1 MTGVSGS
8 GKSSLAFDTLYAEG
22 QRRYVESL
30 SSYARQFLGQMPK
43 PEVDSITGLAP
54 SIAIQQKSSGRNPRS
69 TVGTIT
75 EVYDYLRVLFARVGT
90 PSCHQCSQP
99 ITAQTREHILDS
111 VLRLPDGTKF
121 QVLAP
126 LIQRQ
131 KGEYKD
137 LFEDLLKRG
146 FLRARVDGKLV
157 QLTDDLKLDKQMKH
171 TIDVVIDRLVAGKTP
186 RARLAEAIEA
196 ALNLAKGKLVISVDG
211 EAHVPSPPSSE
222 ERARVRGPNGENAS
236 PLQSDSSLVLP
247 QQKGKKSSRSSKVAT
262 PSKAP
267 LTLTLSPEDGGE
279 GTGEDGS
286 SSASSTFNPQPS
298 TLDQLYSTDYA
309 CIHCNISYQEPSPQ
323 LFSFNS
329 PQGMCPD
336 CTGLGVRFDFQT
348 ERLVPDDSLSIQKG
362 AIVVLGKL
370 SSIGKWRKSIFKGV
384 ARAIE
389 IELGLT
395 EDSFLKTKWSVLPD
409 AAKQLFLYGLGAK
422 NITFA
427 YRNGSSIWKR
437 GGTYAGFIPELLDE
451 YRKTRNPMRRMQ
463 LEKYMHET
471 GCASCGGSRL
481 NKEACSYKVTSKS
494 ASRSDGPPLAPPV
507 FESPHWRGEGK
518 GEGPNG
524 NDALNSASAS
534 TLPPSP
540 RRGGSGRG
548 ADERGE
554 SVSQSTPLPNPPHP
568 GEGTGKKKG
577 RRAVGAAARSEEP
590 LTLTLS
596 PQSRGEGTGEDS
608 PRSASSSASPSASS
622 PTANSLSLPAV
633 CHLSV
638 LEAWEFFGELELSET
653 GRFIAT
659 EVLKE
664 IRGRLGFLLR
674 CGLDYLTL
682 DRTAPTLSGGETQR
696 IRLAGQIGCGLVGVV
711 YILDEPSIGLHPRD
725 NVMLLD
731 SLKDLR
737 DQGNTVIV
745 VEHDDETM
753 KAADHI
759 VDFGPGPGVRGG
771 EIVVEGSVA
780 DVMQSERSLTGA
792 FLSGRRVIEIP
803 KVRRAGNGHAIEIH
817 GATHHNLRDV
827 SARFPLGKF
836 ICVTGVSGSGKS
848 SLVND
853 ILWEVLNRDVNG
865 GTGKPGS
872 HTQLTGLEHIDK
884 AIDIDQSPIGRTPR
898 SNPATYVK
906 LADLIRDLYTQL
918 PESKVRGFK
927 PGRFSF
933 NVPGGRCE
941 ACEGNGSNKLEMDFL
956 ADIWITCPVCQGKRF
971 NKETLEIR
979 FKGKNITDVLEMDVQ
994 QALEHFEHHPKLKR
1008 SIQTLHDVGLDYIK
1022 LGQPSPTLSGGE
1034 AQRVKLA
1041 KELSKRSTGKTVYIL
1056 DEPTTGLHFVD
1067 IEHLLRVLHGFVDA
1081 GNTVIVVEHNLD
1093 VIKTADWVI
1102 DLGPEGGS
1110 GGGRILVAG
1119 TPEEV
1124 VACEES
1130 YTGQTLRMVD
1140 GLGLKVDGKK
1150 KPKTKSSLTLNPP
1163 RWQTNIAL
1171 RDSTDGADTSIV
1183 VRGASQHNLQ
1193 HLDLKIPRD
1202 TMSVF
1207 CGPSGSGKS
1216 SLAMDTLYAEGQRRY
1231 VESLSSYARQFLGQ
1245 MPKPRV
1251 EHIHGLQPSIAIEQK
1266 TVGNTPRSTVGT
1278 VTEIYDYLR
1287 ILFARLG
1294 TQHCPDCGVPV
1305 QSQTTDD
1312 VIDKLMELGA
1322 VDGRGSRVEGQRKT
1336 KKDSSSSLTLNPTR
1350 LLILAPQ
1357 EVTVG
1362 QQYEK
1367 LWERLREQGY
1377 RRVRID
1383 GVTHTLDEVPEID
1396 RKRKHAVE
1404 IVVDRVTISSSEKD
1418 EPLVPSPPSSGERVR
1433 VRGPSGENASN
1444 FKSSKTEPSTTSD
1457 TASEAP
1463 LTLTLSPR
1471 RRAGEGTGKPSSIR
1485 SRLAESVEL
1494 AFDLG
1499 KGVIRVAVVDDER
1512 DEKKWKVQPFSLF
1525 RSCEQ
1530 CGRSFEELAP
1540 HNFSFNSPLGWC
1552 ETCEGIG
1559 TQQGTNLGALVS
1571 DQTRSLSQGAVTAW
1585 PDPTKS
1591 PLFRRMLAAMAKECD
1606 IPLDVPFSQLEP
1618 SQQRAVLFGTGDV
1631 WIGLS
1636 EEPLI
1641 PSPPPV
1647 FGNEHGGKRAR
1658 VRGPSGDNAPNSK
1671 SSKSKPSTTSGT
1683 ASEAPLTLSLSPQSR
1698 AGEGTGKTRPSL
1710 RFQYKGLYP
1719 AIEQAA
1725 SLSYDYR
1732 MKLYGLIGD
1741 CPCSSCSGSRV
1752 RPDAAAVKLSGK
1764 SIKQLCD
1771 LPLVEA
1777 LSFLRGLTLTKS
1789 QQKIAGDLL
1798 TEATGRLS
1806 FLVDVGLHYLTLART
1821 LPTLS
1826 GGETQRIRLA
1836 GQIGRAL
1843 TGVLYVLDEPTIG
1856 LHPSDNGRLIE
1867 ALIKLR
1873 DLGNTVI
1880 MVEHDRE
1887 VLEAADRLYDFGPG
1901 AGRFG
1906 GTITAQGTPREMSKS
1921 ELSLTGKYL
1930 SGREE
1935 IVIPSVRRMAFLVP
1949 SPPSAGE
1956 RARVSGP
1963 SGTDAS
1969 PLQATSTLS
1978 PSPRRGG
1985 PGRGDDRHGQAVV
1998 ANEAPLS
2005 LTLSPRRRAGEG
2017 TGGVS
2022 SPPLAHQPSPLTPP
2036 GGGWIE
2042 LLGARQHNLRNVDLR
2057 IPLGTMTAITGVSG
2071 SGKSS
2076 LIEDTLARAVARKL
2090 HRASTQPGPYDEL
2103 LGLQYLSKL
2112 IVVDQQPLG
2121 TTPASNPATY
2131 TGVFEHIREL
2141 FARMPEA
2148 KVRGYSSTRFSF
2160 NRVGGR
2166 CEACEG
2172 NGQKL
2177 IEMHF
2182 LPDVWVECDVCRGQ
2196 RYNAETL
2203 AVQYRGQSI
2212 ADVLAMSIGQAL
2224 ELFDN
2229 IPKIRAPLSVL
2240 AAIGLDY
2247 LTLGQPAPTLSGGE
2261 AQRVKLAAEL
2271 ARPSMGKTLYLLD
2284 EPTTGLHFDDIR
2296 KLLKI
2301 LNSLVDAGN
2310 TVVVI
2315 EHNMDVIKTADWI
2328 IDLGPQ
2334 AGGEGGWIVAEGTPE
2349 DVVAYAESY
2358 LVEHDVRKHGVIL
2371 SSRPVFENEHGG
2383 ERARVRGPNGE
2394 NAFALQADASL
2405 LTSSP
2410 VKVTKK
2416 KSARASKAVMA
2427 AEAPLTLTL
2436 SPEDGG
2442 EGTGDAAAS
2451 VPSRSDPQPSTF
2463 NPRHRSLTGEILAR
2477 VLAEGRRGE
2486 RESFDADAA
2495 RKKQAGDLDPTKIG
2509 ADAKMPW
2516 EVDGRKWHT
2525 VDGLANNGKQRR
2537 WSGEMLARVID
2548 QLEES
2553 DDFASTNWVERST
2566 VEVTGKVKTAGWFLH
2581 ALTGDEWL
2589 LSLKFRVGKKAFD
2602 EATLSQELGL
2612 ADVNDLDEIP
2622 IYNRQPR
2629 VRIRPATNGPF
2640 EDVTIV
2646 LLKPTDMETPAFEA
2660 FFTKARQSFLDRT
2673 NPEQL
2678 DLEDL
2683 TPWKKLGRKWHLMR
2697 KGFLAGKIEWDVAVL
2712 EELVS
2717 LLEELLPDAKVDWT
2731 QKVVVNYARGKQP
2744 VANIV
2749 TKRPG
2754 GVDFGLFVP
2763 SGSVQLGQVAS
2774 FGTNPEIAPHK
2785 DSLDAVR
2792 LRFTTVEQVQAAAL
2806 KGFLSERFA

>member
-1 MTGVSGS
+1 MPASDIVIRGAREHNLRDVSVTLPRNKLIVMTGVSGS

-54 SIAIQQKSSGRNPRS
+54 SISIQQKSSGRNPRS

-75 EVYDYLRVLFARVGT
+75 EIYDYLRVLFARVGT
-90 PSCHQCSQP
+90 PSCHQCGKP

-146 FLRARVDGKLV
+146 FLRARVDGKIV
-157 QLTDDLKLDKQMKH
+157 QLTDDLQLDKQMKH
-171 TIDVVIDRLVAGKTP
+171 TIDIVIDRLVAGKTP
-186 RARLAEAIEA
+186 RARVAEAIEA
-196 ALNLAKGKLVISVDG
+196 ALNLAKGRLVISREG
-211 EAHVPSPPSSE
+211 EAPVPSPPSSG
-222 ERARVRGPNGENAS
+222 ERARVRGTNGNDPRPPQIAPQAEGSRTKKAS
-236 PLQSDSSLVLP
+236 P
-247 QQKGKKSSRSSKVAT
+247 SRSVKVAA
-262 PSKAP
+262 PSNAP

-279 GTGEDGS
+279 GTDENDS
-286 SSASSTFNPQPS
+286 P
-298 TLDQLYSTDYA
+298 LDTLYSCDYA
-309 CIHCNISYQEPSPQ
+309 CVDCGISYEAPSPQ

-336 CTGLGVRFDFQT
+336 CNGLGVRFDFVI

-362 AIVVLGKL
+362 AIAILGKL
-370 SSIGKWRKSIFKGV
+370 SSIGKWRKHIYKGV

-389 IELGLT
+389 IDLGLE
-395 EDSFLKTKWSVLPD
+395 EDSFLKTKWSALPD
-409 AAKQLFLYGLGAK
+409 AAKQLFLHGLGQR
-422 NITFA
+422 NITFS
-427 YRNGSSIWKR
+427 YRHGGGVWKR

-451 YRKTRNPMRRMQ
+451 YRKTRNPMRRVQ
-463 LEKYMHET
+463 LEKYMREA
-471 GCASCGGSRL
+471 GCSTCGGSRL
-481 NKEACSYKVTSKS
+481 NKQAGSYRITSKS
-494 ASRSDGPPLAPPV
+494 AELG
-507 FESPHWRGEGK
+507 
-518 GEGPNG
+518 
-524 NDALNSASAS
+524 
-534 TLPPSP
+534 
-540 RRGGSGRG
+540 
-548 ADERGE
+548 
-554 SVSQSTPLPNPPHP
+554 
-568 GEGTGKKKG
+568 
-577 RRAVGAAARSEEP
+577 ARSAERK
-590 LTLTLS
+590 TKTRGSHSLS
-596 PQSRGEGTGEDS
+596 S
-608 PRSASSSASPSASS
+608 
-622 PTANSLSLPAV
+622 SLSLPEV
-633 CHLSV
+633 CQLST
-638 LEAWEFFGELELSET
+638 LDAWEFFGELELSET
-653 GRFIAT
+653 GQFIAT

-682 DRTAPTLSGGETQR
+682 DRTAPTLSGGESQR
-696 IRLAGQIGCGLVGVV
+696 IKLAGQIGCGLVGVV

-771 EIVVEGSVA
+771 EVVVEGSVA
-780 DVMQSERSLTGA
+780 DVMKSERSLTGA
-792 FLSGRRVIEIP
+792 FLSGRRTIAIP
-803 KVRRAGNGHAIEIH
+803 KERRAGNGHAIEIH
-817 GATHHNLRDV
+817 GATHHNLQDV
-827 SARFPLGKF
+827 SASFPLGKF

-853 ILWEVLNRDVNG
+853 ILWEVLNRDVNK
-865 GTGKPGS
+865 GTGNPGS
-872 HTQLTGLEHIDK
+872 HTKLTGLEHIDK

-956 ADIWITCPVCQGKRF
+956 ADIWVTCPVCQGHRF
-971 NKETLEIR
+971 NKETLEVR

-994 QALEHFEHHPKLKR
+994 QALDHFENHPKLKR
-1008 SIQTLHDVGLDYIK
+1008 SIQTLHDVGLDYLK

-1067 IEHLLRVLHGFVDA
+1067 IEHLLRVLHGFVDS

-1110 GGGRILVAG
+1110 GGGRILAAG
-1119 TPEEV
+1119 TPEEI

-1130 YTGQTLRMVD
+1130 YTGRALSAV
-1140 GLGLKVDGKK
+1140 LGVS
-1150 KPKTKSSLTLNPP
+1150 PSSLSGGRESPGSTNVGKQKRTKNRGTHVPRSEVAGANAP
-1163 RWQTNIAL
+1163 RWQTSLAL
-1171 RDSTDGADTSIV
+1171 KDSIDGADTSIV

-1202 TMSVF
+1202 MMSVF

-1312 VIDKLMELGA
+1312 VIDRLMEYEAGA
-1322 VDGRGSRVEGQRKT
+1322 
-1336 KKDSSSSLTLNPTR
+1336 R
-1350 LLILAPQ
+1350 LLVLAPQ

-1404 IVVDRVTISSSEKD
+1404 IVVDRVTIS
-1418 EPLVPSPPSSGERVR
+1418 PLSQQSR
-1433 VRGPSGENASN
+1433 
-1444 FKSSKTEPSTTSD
+1444 
-1457 TASEAP
+1457 
-1463 LTLTLSPR
+1463 
-1471 RRAGEGTGKPSSIR
+1471 GEGTGKNSTTR

-1499 KGVIRVAVVDDER
+1499 KGIIRVAVVDDDR

-1525 RSCEQ
+1525 RSCES

-1559 TQQGTNLGALVS
+1559 TQQGTNLGALIS
-1571 DQTRSLSQGAVTAW
+1571 DQTRTLSQGAVTAW
-1585 PDPTKS
+1585 PDPAKS
-1591 PLFRRMLAAMAKECD
+1591 PLFQRMLAAMAKECD
-1606 IPLDVPFSQLEP
+1606 IPLDVPFSQLES
-1618 SQQRAVLFGTGDV
+1618 SQQQAVLYGTGDV
-1631 WIGLS
+1631 WI
-1636 EEPLI
+1636 PLE
-1641 PSPPPV
+1641 SV
-1647 FGNEHGGKRAR
+1647 ELGMRSTERKTRKSASASAGSAHR
-1658 VRGPSGDNAPNSK
+1658 VRSF
-1671 SSKSKPSTTSGT
+1671 
-1683 ASEAPLTLSLSPQSR
+1683 PLF
-1698 AGEGTGKTRPSL
+1698 

-1732 MKLYGLIGD
+1732 MKLYGLVGEV
-1741 CPCSSCSGSRV
+1741 PCSACSGSRV
-1752 RPDAAAVKLSGK
+1752 REDAAAVKLGGK

-1771 LPLVEA
+1771 LPLNDA
-1777 LSFLRGLTLTKS
+1777 LAFLNGLTLTKS

-1798 TEATGRLS
+1798 SEATGRLS

-1856 LHPSDNGRLIE
+1856 LHPSDNGRLLS
-1867 ALIKLR
+1867 ALVKLR
-1873 DLGNTVI
+1873 DLGNTIV

-1887 VLEAADRLYDFGPG
+1887 VLQAADRLYDFGPG

-1935 IVIPSVRRMAFLVP
+1935 IVIPVVRRMASLQHDVRQHGVIP
-1949 SPPSAGE
+1949 S
-1956 RARVSGP
+1956 
-1963 SGTDAS
+1963 
-1969 PLQATSTLS
+1969 
-1978 PSPRRGG
+1978 
-1985 PGRGDDRHGQAVV
+1985 
-1998 ANEAPLS
+1998 
-2005 LTLSPRRRAGEG
+2005 
-2017 TGGVS
+2017 
-2022 SPPLAHQPSPLTPP
+2022 PP
-2036 GGGWIE
+2036 GGGWLE

-2057 IPLGTMTAITGVSG
+2057 IPLGTFTAITGVSG

-2103 LGLQYLSKL
+2103 NGLQYLSKL

-2148 KVRGYSSTRFSF
+2148 KVRGYNATRFSF

-2203 AVQYRGQSI
+2203 AVQYRGKSI

-2229 IPKIRAPLSVL
+2229 IPKIRGPLSVL

-2315 EHNMDVIKTADWI
+2315 EHNLDVIKTADWI
-2328 IDLGPQ
+2328 IDLGPH
-2334 AGGEGGWIVAEGTPE
+2334 AGSEGGWIVAEGTPE
-2349 DVVAYAESY
+2349 DVAAYAEY
-2358 LVEHDVRKHGVIL
+2358 CVRQHEVVPSPP
-2371 SSRPVFENEHGG
+2371 SSG
-2383 ERARVRGPNGE
+2383 ERVRVRGPSVN
-2394 NAFALQADASL
+2394 DASSL
-2405 LTSSP
+2405 QTGSTLPPSTQR
-2410 VKVTKK
+2410 VGIKK
-2416 KSARASKAVMA
+2416 KSSRASKAA
-2427 AEAPLTLTL
+2427 TSIEEPLTLTL
-2436 SPEDGG
+2436 SPQGRG
-2442 EGTGDAAAS
+2442 EGTGNA
-2451 VPSRSDPQPSTF
+2451 
-2463 NPRHRSLTGEILAR
+2463 HRSLTGEILAQ
-2477 VLAEGRRGE
+2477 VLAEGQRGE

-2495 RKKQAGDLDPTKIG
+2495 RRKKAGDIDPSKIG
-2509 ADAKMPW
+2509 ADARMPW

-2525 VDGLANNGKQRR
+2525 VDGLANNGKPRR
-2537 WSGEMLARVID
+2537 WSGAMLARVID
-2548 QLEES
+2548 QIEES
-2553 DDFASTNWVERST
+2553 DDFAPTNWADRST
-2566 VEVTGKVKTAGWFLH
+2566 IEVTGKVKTNGWFLH
-2581 ALTGDEWL
+2581 AYTGDEWL

-2602 EATLSQELGL
+2602 EVTLSQELGL
-2612 ADVNDLDEIP
+2612 KDVNDLDDIP
-2622 IYNRQPR
+2622 VYNRQPR
-2629 VRIRPATNGPF
+2629 VRIRPAANGPF

-2646 LLKPTDMETPAFEA
+2646 LLKPSDMETPAFEK
-2660 FFTKARQSFLDRT
+2660 FFAKARKSFLERS
-2673 NPEQL
+2673 NPETL

-2697 KGFLAGKIEWDVAVL
+2697 KGFLQGKIEWDVAVL
-2712 EELVS
+2712 EELAS
-2717 LLEELLPDAKVDWT
+2717 LLDELLPDAKVDWT
-2731 QKVVVNYARGKQP
+2731 QKVVVNYSSNKQP

-2754 GVDFGLFVP
+2754 GVDFSLYVP

-2774 FGTNPEIAPHK
+2774 FGVSQEIAPFK
-2785 DSLDAVR
+2785 NGFDAVQ
-2792 LRFTTVEQVQAAAL
+2792 LRFTKVEQVKTVSLRKFLNERL
-2806 KGFLSERFA
+2806 KQ

>member
-1 MTGVSGS
+1 MPSSDIVIRGAREHNLRDVSLSLPRNKLIVMTGVSGS

-54 SIAIQQKSSGRNPRS
+54 SISIQQKASGRNPRS

-75 EVYDYLRVLFARVGT
+75 EIYDYLRVLFARVGH
-90 PSCHQCSQP
+90 PSCYQCGRS

-111 VLRLPDGTKF
+111 ILRLPDGTRF

-126 LIQRQ
+126 VVQRQ
-131 KGEYKD
+131 KGEFKD
-137 LFEDLLKRG
+137 LFTDLLKRG

-171 TIDVVIDRLVAGKTP
+171 TIDVVVDRLIAGKSP
-186 RARLAEAIEA
+186 RARVAEAIEA
-196 ALNLAKGKLVISVDG
+196 ALNLAERRLIVSMESSPDSQEALAGEMNSDKRRTSISNSRKTAASNATATIDPPADDAPVKTVD
-211 EAHVPSPPSSE
+211 
-222 ERARVRGPNGENAS
+222 
-236 PLQSDSSLVLP
+236 
-247 QQKGKKSSRSSKVAT
+247 T
-262 PSKAP
+262 
-267 LTLTLSPEDGGE
+267 
-279 GTGEDGS
+279 
-286 SSASSTFNPQPS
+286 
-298 TLDQLYSTDYA
+298 LYSTDYA
-309 CIHCNISYQEPSPQ
+309 CTHCGISYEPPSPQ

-329 PQGMCPD
+329 PQGMCPE
-336 CTGLGVRFDFQT
+336 CNGLGVRYDFQVD
-348 ERLVPDDSLSIQKG
+348 RLIPDEALTIQKG
-362 AIVVLGKL
+362 AIAILGKL
-370 SSIGKWRKSIFKGV
+370 SSVGKWRKHIYKGV
-384 ARAIE
+384 GRAIE
-389 IELGLT
+389 IDLGLP
-395 EDSFLKTKWSVLPD
+395 EDSFFKTRWRDLSE
-409 AAKQLFLYGLGAK
+409 AAKRLFLYGLGTR

-427 YRNGSSIWKR
+427 YRHSGGIWKR
-437 GGTYAGFIPELLDE
+437 GGTYSGFIPELLDE
-451 YRKTRNPMRRMQ
+451 YRKTRNPMRRVQ

-471 GCASCGGSRL
+471 GCSACAGSRL
-481 NKEACSYKVTSKS
+481 NRQAGSYQITSLS
-494 ASRSDGPPLAPPV
+494 APGAVRGSESSIKPSRKKPAPSD
-507 FESPHWRGEGK
+507 
-518 GEGPNG
+518 
-524 NDALNSASAS
+524 DA
-534 TLPPSP
+534 
-540 RRGGSGRG
+540 G
-548 ADERGE
+548 
-554 SVSQSTPLPNPPHP
+554 
-568 GEGTGKKKG
+568 
-577 RRAVGAAARSEEP
+577 
-590 LTLTLS
+590 
-596 PQSRGEGTGEDS
+596 
-608 PRSASSSASPSASS
+608 S
-622 PTANSLSLPAV
+622 PTEKTSLSLPEV
-633 CHLSV
+633 CRLSV
-638 LEAWEFFGELELSET
+638 LDAWEFFGRLDLDET
-653 GRFIAT
+653 GQFIAT

-674 CGLDYLTL
+674 CGLDYLSL
-682 DRTAPTLSGGETQR
+682 DRTAPTLSGGESQR

-753 KAADHI
+753 QAADHL

-771 EIVVEGSVA
+771 EVVVEGSLA
-780 DVMQSERSLTGA
+780 DVKKSERSLTGA
-792 FLSGRRVIEIP
+792 FLSGRRKIDVP
-803 KVRRAGNGHAIEIH
+803 LVRRPGNGHAIEIQ
-817 GATHHNLRDV
+817 GATHHNLKDV
-827 SARFPLGKF
+827 HASFPLGKF

-853 ILWEVLNRDVNG
+853 ILWEILNRDVNEG
-865 GTGKPGS
+865 VGHPGAHTGVV
-872 HTQLTGLEHIDK
+872 GLEHIDK

-906 LADLIRDLYTQL
+906 LFDLIRDLYTQL
-918 PESKVRGFK
+918 PESKMRGFK

-933 NVPGGRCE
+933 NVEGGRCE

-956 ADIWITCPVCQGKRF
+956 ADIWVTCPVCQGHRF

-979 FKGKNITDVLEMDVQ
+979 YKAKNITEVLEMDVQ
-994 QALEHFEHHPKLKR
+994 QALEHFENHPKIKR
-1008 SIQTLHDVGLDYIK
+1008 SLQTLHDVGLDYIK

-1067 IEHLLRVLHGFVDA
+1067 IEHLLRVLHDFVEA

-1102 DLGPEGGS
+1102 DLGPEGGA

-1124 VACEES
+1124 AQCEES
-1130 YTGQTLRMVD
+1130 YTGRALRGFLSGNPAITPVA
-1140 GLGLKVDGKK
+1140 KPAKRKK
-1150 KPKTKSSLTLNPP
+1150 KPAVPSSPVAALQTP
-1163 RWQTNIAL
+1163 RWQTSVAL
-1171 RDSTDGADTSIV
+1171 KDSADGADTSIV

-1202 TMSVF
+1202 LMSVF

-1294 TQHCPDCGVPV
+1294 IQHCPDCGVPV
-1305 QSQTTDD
+1305 QSQTVDD
-1312 VIDKLMELGA
+1312 VIDKLMGLDDSEELSS
-1322 VDGRGSRVEGQRKT
+1322 GSAGKADPSTAPRRV
-1336 KKDSSSSLTLNPTR
+1336 
-1350 LLILAPQ
+1350 LILAPQ

-1362 QQYEK
+1362 QQYAK
-1367 LWERLREQGY
+1367 LWERLSEQGF

-1383 GVTHTLDEVPEID
+1383 GVTHTLDDVPEID
-1396 RKRKHAVE
+1396 RKRKHSVE
-1404 IVVDRVTISSSEKD
+1404 IVVDRVTLGGRES
-1418 EPLVPSPPSSGERVR
+1418 L
-1433 VRGPSGENASN
+1433 A
-1444 FKSSKTEPSTTSD
+1444 
-1457 TASEAP
+1457 TASEHDAAHASKARRS
-1463 LTLTLSPR
+1463 TL
-1471 RRAGEGTGKPSSIR
+1471 R

-1499 KGVIRVAVVDDER
+1499 KGMIRVAIVDDDR
-1512 DEKKWKVQPFSLF
+1512 DEKKWKTLPFSLL

-1530 CGRSFEELAP
+1530 CGRSFEELGP

-1552 ETCEGIG
+1552 EVCEGIG
-1559 TQQGTNLGALVS
+1559 TQQGTNLSALIA
-1571 DQTRSLSQGAVTAW
+1571 DPTRSLGEGAVSGW

-1591 PLFRRMLAAMAKECD
+1591 PLFRQMLDAMAKECG
-1606 IPLDVPFSQLEP
+1606 IPLDVPFSQLE
-1618 SQQRAVLFGTGDV
+1618 SAQQQAVLYGTGDV
-1631 WIGLS
+1631 WISLG
-1636 EEPLI
+1636 
-1641 PSPPPV
+1641 
-1647 FGNEHGGKRAR
+1647 
-1658 VRGPSGDNAPNSK
+1658 
-1671 SSKSKPSTTSGT
+1671 SGT
-1683 ASEAPLTLSLSPQSR
+1683 PSSTARAQRKKPLPQ
-1698 AGEGTGKTRPSL
+1698 ATETPNTGL

-1732 MKLYGLIGD
+1732 MKLFELVGEV
-1741 CPCSSCSGSRV
+1741 PCSACSGSRL
-1752 RPDAAAVKLSGK
+1752 RDDAAAVKLAAK
-1764 SIKQLCD
+1764 TLKQVCD
-1771 LPLVEA
+1771 LPLREA
-1777 LSFLRGLTLTKS
+1777 LSFLRNLKLNAT
-1789 QQKIAGDLL
+1789 QKRIAGDLL
-1798 TEATGRLS
+1798 SEATSRLS

-1856 LHPSDNGRLIE
+1856 LHPSDNGRLLS
-1867 ALIKLR
+1867 ALKKLR
-1873 DLGNTVI
+1873 DLGNTVV

-1887 VLEAADRLYDFGPG
+1887 VLQAADRLYDFGPG
-1901 AGRFG
+1901 AGRYG
-1906 GTITAQGTPREMSKS
+1906 GTITAQGSPEEMCRSDA
-1921 ELSLTGKYL
+1921 SLTGKFL

-1935 IVIPSVRRMAFLVP
+1935 IVIPAQRRLGQSLTE
-1949 SPPSAGE
+1949 SPANENKALPKRRRKE
-1956 RARVSGP
+1956 
-1963 SGTDAS
+1963 
-1969 PLQATSTLS
+1969 S
-1978 PSPRRGG
+1978 PSSRVT
-1985 PGRGDDRHGQAVV
+1985 DEIVEDGQRQV
-1998 ANEAPLS
+1998 
-2005 LTLSPRRRAGEG
+2005 
-2017 TGGVS
+2017 
-2022 SPPLAHQPSPLTPP
+2022 PP
-2036 GGGWIE
+2036 GGGWLE

-2057 IPLGTMTAITGVSG
+2057 IPLGTLTAVTGVSG

-2076 LIEDTLARAVARKL
+2076 LIDDTLARAIARQL

-2103 LGLQYLSKL
+2103 LGLQFLSKL

-2131 TGVFEHIREL
+2131 TGLFEHIREL
-2141 FARMPEA
+2141 FSRLPEA
-2148 KVRGYSSTRFSF
+2148 KVRGYSPARFSF
-2160 NRVGGR
+2160 NRTGGR

-2203 AVQYRGQSI
+2203 NVKYRGHSI
-2212 ADVLAMSIGQAL
+2212 SDVLNMSIGQAL

-2229 IPKIRAPLSVL
+2229 IPKIRSPLSVL

-2271 ARPSMGKTLYLLD
+2271 ARPQSGKTLYLLD

-2315 EHNMDVIKTADWI
+2315 EHNLDVIKTADWI

-2334 AGGEGGWIVAEGTPE
+2334 AGSEGGWIVAEGTPE
-2349 DVVAYAESY
+2349 QVVA
-2358 LVEHDVRKHGVIL
+2358 
-2371 SSRPVFENEHGG
+2371 
-2383 ERARVRGPNGE
+2383 
-2394 NAFALQADASL
+2394 
-2405 LTSSP
+2405 
-2410 VKVTKK
+2410 
-2416 KSARASKAVMA
+2416 
-2427 AEAPLTLTL
+2427 
-2436 SPEDGG
+2436 
-2442 EGTGDAAAS
+2442 AAAKPTS
-2451 VPSRSDPQPSTF
+2451 AASGS
-2463 NPRHRSLTGEILAR
+2463 HRSLTAEILSE
-2477 VLAEGRRGE
+2477 VLSDGVRGH
-2486 RESFDADAA
+2486 RESFDAAAA
-2495 RKKQAGDLDPTKIG
+2495 RKKKAGDIDPARIG
-2509 ADAKMPW
+2509 ADARMPW

-2525 VDGLANNGKQRR
+2525 VDGLSNNGRKRR
-2537 WSGEMLARVID
+2537 WSGSMLARIVD
-2548 QLEES
+2548 RLEES
-2553 DDFASTNWVERST
+2553 DNFAPVNWGDRSV
-2566 VEVTGKVKTAGWFLH
+2566 VEVAGKAKSGGWFLH
-2581 ALTGDEWL
+2581 ANTGDEWM

-2602 EATLSQELGL
+2602 EQVLADDLGL
-2612 ADVNDLDEIP
+2612 PDVNDLDEIP
-2622 IYNRQPR
+2622 VYNRQPR
-2629 VRIRPATNGPF
+2629 VRIRPAANGPF
-2640 EDVTIV
+2640 EDVTVV
-2646 LLKPTDMETPAFEA
+2646 LLKPTDMETPAFEK
-2660 FFTKARQSFLDRT
+2660 FFVAAQKSFLDRSD
-2673 NPEQL
+2673 PEKL

-2683 TPWKKLGRKWHLMR
+2683 TPWKKLGRKWHLTR
-2697 KGFLAGKIEWDVAVL
+2697 KGFLAGKIEWEVGVL
-2712 EELVS
+2712 EDLIA
-2717 LLEELLPDAKVDWT
+2717 LLEELLPAAKIDWT
-2731 QKVVVNYARGKQP
+2731 QKVVVNYTVDKQP
-2744 VANIV
+2744 VANLV

-2754 GVDFGLFVP
+2754 GVDFNLFVTA
-2763 SGSVQLGQVAS
+2763 GTVQLGQIAH
-2774 FGTNPEIAPHK
+2774 FGIEPEVAPHK
-2785 DSLDAVR
+2785 DGFEVVK
-2792 LRFTTVEQVQAAAL
+2792 LRFTERSHVQDSQLKKFLVERL
-2806 KGFLSERFA
+2806 P